1 MKKQSNQSNTKQ
13 PSGISL
19 LLSKGPNKLLNKM
32 PGLEHIYEL
41 IVESLLLQF
50 KEIFKSDISV
60 KRDKI
65 KVDNFENYLST
76 ENNIAV
82 FGISRSSELNGHFMI
97 NLSKEMVFTLISLLL
112 GGAKKLK
119 LPKVAKNDISSPLT
133 AIEIEI
139 IKYTIDIILAN
150 LNSSFSSVL
159 PLEAELV
166 RLESDKNAAKIVK
179 NDSSILS
186 LRINLK
192 IEEIENYFD
201 ILFPY
206 SSIEPIKNK
215 LMKNFPD
222 EGGLQDPDW
231 SEHFEK
237 ELQNTKVKLE
247 LALND
252 SASRIAELINF
263 KIGHTIILNKLADD
277 ALDITINGLKV
288 TIGKLGKSGNKVAVQ
303 LLDEINIS
311 KFNHIV

>member
-1 MKKQSNQSNTKQ
+1 MKKQNTTKQ

-19 LLSKGPNKLLNKM
+19 LLSKSPNKLLNKM
-32 PGLEHIYEL
+32 PGLEHIYES
-41 IVESLLLQF
+41 IAESLLLQF

-60 KRDKI
+60 KKDKI
-65 KVDNFENYLST
+65 KIDNFENYLST

-119 LPKVAKNDISSPLT
+119 LPKMAKNDTSNPLT

-139 IKYTIDIILAN
+139 IKYTIDIILTN
-150 LNSSFSSVL
+150 LNSAFSSVL

-179 NDSSILS
+179 NDSTILS

-192 IEEIENYFD
+192 IQEIENYFD

-215 LMKNFPD
+215 LMKDFPD
-222 EGGLQDPDW
+222 ERGLQDPDW

-252 SASRIAELINF
+252 SASKIAELVNF